1 MVFYIIDRQTPLTI
15 GGHRIDLGPEGR
27 PYGTTKV
34 FNSQKL
40 TDKQIRDFAQ
50 ELAGGEKMKQVRPGI
65 GIYTAKLDDG
75 TSVTLRSVSKSRA
88 LTGARWTV
96 DVRANPDLK
105 NLAPKFSKVE
115 IKFK

>member
-1 MVFYIIDRQTPLTI
+1 
-15 GGHRIDLGPEGR
+15 
-27 PYGTTKV
+27 
-34 FNSQKL
+34 
-40 TDKQIRDFAQ
+40 
-50 ELAGGEKMKQVRPGI
+50 MKQVSPGVFN
-65 GIYTAKLDDG
+65 AKLDDG
-75 TSVTLRSVSKSRA
+75 SSITLRSVSKSRD